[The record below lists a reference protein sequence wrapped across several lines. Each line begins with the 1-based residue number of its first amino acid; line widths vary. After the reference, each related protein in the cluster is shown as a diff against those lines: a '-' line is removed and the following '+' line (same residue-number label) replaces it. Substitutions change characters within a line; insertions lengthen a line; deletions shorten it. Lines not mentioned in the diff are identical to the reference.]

1 MNYLKFV
8 FPVIAAL
15 MVASE
20 CSAAILFDGKNV
32 GYQFLNPDTATIFNS
47 DSLLVGTGN
56 ERNNLFNPDPVPSD
70 DAASVNLSDTS
81 VSVDFYNLASFGAA
95 SFNGIRLFD
104 QGGLNALATIT
115 GVSVVTQSGFSVGS
129 PLVTFN
135 ADNIFINFQGVT
147 AQSGASLLFNVS
159 SLAPPAA
166 VPEPASAAFLGLGSL
181 ALVVRRLRRRSSV
194 VA

>member
-1 MNYLKFV
+1 VNYLKFV